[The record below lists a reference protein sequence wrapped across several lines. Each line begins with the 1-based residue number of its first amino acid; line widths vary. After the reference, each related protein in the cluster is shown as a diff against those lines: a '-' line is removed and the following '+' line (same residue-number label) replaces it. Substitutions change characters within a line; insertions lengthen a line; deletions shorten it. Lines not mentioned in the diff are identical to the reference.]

1 MKMNLFVS
9 IFSFCLE
16 KYLEM
21 GHLGHTVGVNA
32 TSQET
37 VQLFQMVVPFYILTA
52 MYESYGF

>member
-1 MKMNLFVS
+1 MNLFVS